1 MFLGE
6 LLQPVNRL
14 KGIGPNHHKS
24 LSAMGILTV
33 GQLLSHYPLRYEDHQ
48 TKKTILQ
55 AAGVDP
61 VNTVMT
67 VVGRDSFYWKG
78 KQTLKLLVEDD
89 SARGTLL
96 CYHRNF
102 LGNKYLDGS
111 QIFLHGHF
119 QYKFGEWSCADFE
132 SEPASANPEVFGKLL
147 PVYPLGGSLNQNVI
161 RKAVSQALKEYTPGL
176 REELPSY
183 LSQQFDFPDRLSALI
198 AIHKPQNSSEA
209 EGSRSYFIYEELF
222 HLQIAVGRNAL
233 KERNIRR
240 SPKSGLNRELESK
253 LRESL
258 PFKLT
263 VDQDKVLDEIC
274 ADLETGR
281 PMNRLIQ
288 GDVGSGKTLVAF
300 ISALNVIRGGRQ
312 AALMAPTE
320 LLARQHAESAARLLE
335 PLGLAIAY
343 LSGNTQGEGRRN
355 LLKQLEEGNVD
366 FVVGTHALFSKDVKY
381 KDLGLAVIDE
391 QHRFGV
397 TQRQALAEKGSCV
410 DLLYMT
416 ATPIPRT
423 LAMTAFGDL
432 DVSSI
437 KTMPAGRKAIET
449 HLTREGNEDKVY
461 SFVREELRKGQ
472 QAYFVYPLIEQSE
485 KMDLKD
491 AENMY
496 AHLQKVF
503 PERSLALIHSR
514 IPDDDKKERME
525 GFSHGETDILVAT
538 SVVEVGVDVP
548 NATIMVIEHAER
560 FGLSA
565 LHQLRGRV
573 GRSDLQS
580 FAFLIYSNKL
590 TDEGKQRLK
599 IMMENTDGF
608 IIAEEDLKLR
618 GPGEIAGVRQSGYMK
633 FRIADM
639 IRDSEVL
646 MQARKDVLAVLELDP
661 ALSSAENSVLK
672 ELWDA
677 APPFNETLIRTG

>member
-6 LLQPVNRL
+6 LQQPVNRL

-24 LSAMGILTV
+24 LSALGILTV
-33 GQLLSHYPLRYEDHQ
+33 GQLLSHFPLRYEDHQ
-48 TKKTILQ
+48 TKRTILQ
-55 AAGVDP
+55 AAGTEA

-78 KQTLKLLVEDD
+78 KQTLKLFVEDG

-102 LGNKYLDGS
+102 LGNKYPDGS

-132 SEPASANPEVFGKLL
+132 FEPVSARPDVFGKLL
-147 PVYPLGGSLNQNVI
+147 PVYPLGGSLNQNVL
-161 RKAVSQALKEYTPGL
+161 RKAVDQALREYTPGL
-176 REELPSY
+176 KEELPSS
-183 LSQQFDFPDRLSALI
+183 LRDRFSFPDRLSALKAVHI
-198 AIHKPQNSSEA
+198 PRNPGEA
-209 EGSRSYFIYEELF
+209 AESRSYFIYEELF
-222 HLQIAVGRNAL
+222 HLQLAVGRNAL
-233 KERNIRR
+233 KERSVIR
-240 SPKSGLNRELESK
+240 SGSSGINRELESA
-253 LRESL
+253 LRDAL

-263 VDQDKVLDEIC
+263 EDQDKVLDEIA

-300 ISALNVIRGGRQ
+300 IAALNVIRGGRQ

-335 PLGLAIAY
+335 PLGLSIAY
-343 LSGNTQGEGRRN
+343 LSGNTQGEGRRH
-355 LLKQLEEGNVD
+355 LLKQLKSGNVD
-366 FVVGTHALFSKDVKY
+366 FVIGTHALFSEDVEY
-381 KDLGLAVIDE
+381 RDLGLAVIDE

-397 TQRQALAEKGSCV
+397 AQRQALAEKGKCV

-423 LAMTAFGDL
+423 MAMTAFGDL

-437 KTMPAGRKAIET
+437 KTMPAGRKVIET
-449 HLTREGNEDKVY
+449 HLTREGNEEKVY
-461 SFVREELRKGQ
+461 NFVTGELNKGR

-485 KMDLKD
+485 KIDLKD

-503 PERSLALIHSR
+503 PGRTLALIHSR
-514 IPDDDKKERME
+514 IPDDEKKSRME
-525 GFSHGETDILVAT
+525 GFSRGDTDILVAT

-580 FAFLIYSNKL
+580 YAFLIYGSKL
-590 TDEGKQRLK
+590 TDDGKQRLK
-599 IMMENTDGF
+599 IMMENSDGF
-608 IIAEEDLKLR
+608 VIAEEDLKLR

-639 IRDSEVL
+639 IRDSDVL
-646 MQARKDVLAVLELDP
+646 MQARSDVLAILEADPGLEQEDHRILD
-661 ALSSAENSVLK
+661 
-672 ELWDA
+672 ELWRA
-677 APPFNETLIRTG
+677 APPFSETLIRTG

>member
-6 LLQPVNRL
+6 LKQPVNRL

-24 LSAMGILTV
+24 LSAMGVLTV
-33 GQLLSHYPLRYEDHQ
+33 GQLLSHFPLRYEDHSTQ
-48 TKKTILQ
+48 RTILQ
-55 AAGVDP
+55 AAGSEA

-102 LGNKYLDGS
+102 LGNKYPDGS

-132 SEPASANPEVFGKLL
+132 FEAVSAQPEIFGKVL
-147 PVYPLGGSLNQNVI
+147 PVYPLGGSLNQKVL
-161 RKAVSQALKEYTPGL
+161 RKAVLQALKEYTAGL
-176 REELPSY
+176 REELPPS
-183 LSQQFDFPDRLSALI
+183 LAGLFGFPDRRSALQ
-198 AIHKPQNSSEA
+198 AVHCPPSPDEA
-209 EGSRSYFIYEELF
+209 RRSRDYFIYEELF
-222 HLQIAVGRNAL
+222 HLQMAVGRNAL
-233 KERNIRR
+233 KERSFLRGEGQKI
-240 SPKSGLNRELESK
+240 NRDLEQR
-253 LRESL
+253 LRERL
-258 PFKLT
+258 PFSLT
-263 VDQDKVLDEIC
+263 PDQDRVLDDISG
-274 ADLETGR
+274 DLGSTR
-281 PMNRLIQ
+281 AMNRLIQ

-300 ISALNVIRGGRQ
+300 IAALNVVRGGRQ

-320 LLARQHAESAARLLE
+320 LLARQHAESAAVLLE
-335 PLGLAIAY
+335 PLGLKIAY
-343 LSGNTQGEGRRN
+343 LSGNTQGEGRRH
-355 LLKQLEEGNVD
+355 LLDQLKQGNID
-366 FVVGTHALFSKDVKY
+366 FVIGTHALFSSDVLY
-381 KDLGLAVIDE
+381 RNLGLAVIDE

-397 TQRQALAEKGSCV
+397 AQRQALAEKGDCV

-437 KTMPAGRKAIET
+437 KTMPPGRKTIET
-449 HLTREGNEDKVY
+449 HLTREGNEERVY
-461 SFVREELRKGQ
+461 DFVRRELEKGR

-496 AHLQKVF
+496 ARLQKIF
-503 PERSLALIHSR
+503 PLHSLALIHSR
-514 IPDDDKKERME
+514 ITDDEKKERME
-525 GFSHGETDILVAT
+525 GFSRGETDILVAT
-538 SVVEVGVDVP
+538 SLVEVGVDVP

-580 FAFLIYSNKL
+580 YAFLIYSSRL
-590 TDEGKQRLK
+590 TEEGKQRLR
-599 IMMENTDGF
+599 IMMENSDGF

-618 GPGEIAGVRQSGYMK
+618 GPGEMAGVRQSGYMK

-639 IRDSEVL
+639 IRDSAVL
-646 MQARKDVLAVLELDP
+646 IRAREDVLKILGEDPSLSGDENRILE
-661 ALSSAENSVLK
+661 
-672 ELWDA
+672 ELWEK
-677 APPFNETLIRTG
+677 APPFSDTLIRTG

>member
-6 LLQPVNRL
+6 LQQPVNRL

-33 GQLLSHYPLRYEDHQ
+33 GQLMAHFPMRYEDHQ
-48 TKKTILQ
+48 TRRSILE
-55 AAGVDP
+55 AAGVDA

-78 KQTLKLLVEDD
+78 KQTLKLFVEDGT
-89 SARGTLL
+89 AKGTLL

-102 LGNKYLDGS
+102 LGNRYPDGA

-132 SEPASANPEVFGKLL
+132 FEPVSASPEVFGKIL
-147 PVYPLGGSLNQNVI
+147 PVYPLGGSLNQNVL
-161 RKAVSQALKEYTPGL
+161 RKAAAQALREYTPGI
-176 REELPSY
+176 RDELPPSIIEKY
-183 LSQQFDFPDRLSALI
+183 GFHDKLTALK
-198 AIHKPQNSSEA
+198 AIHLPSSPSDYLA
-209 EGSRSYFIYEELF
+209 ARRLFIYEELF
-222 HLQIAVGRNAL
+222 HLQTAVGRNAL
-233 KERNIRR
+233 KERNILRQKTGETRR
-240 SPKSGLNRELESK
+240 DMELE
-253 LRESL
+253 LRKRL

-263 VDQDKVLDEIC
+263 ADQNKVLDDIC

-300 ISALNVIRGGRQ
+300 IAALNVIRTGRQ

-335 PLGLAIAY
+335 PLGLKIAY
-343 LSGNTQGEGRRN
+343 LSGNTKGEGRRH
-355 LLKQLEEGNVD
+355 LLDQLKTGNID
-366 FVVGTHALFSKDVKY
+366 FVIGTHALFSADVEY
-381 KDLGLAVIDE
+381 LDLGLAVIDE

-397 TQRQALAEKGSCV
+397 AQRQALAEKGSCV

-423 LAMTAFGDL
+423 LAMTAFVDL

-437 KTMPAGRKAIET
+437 KTMPAGRKPIET
-449 HLTREGNEDKVY
+449 HLAREGNEQKVY
-461 SFVREELRKGQ
+461 DFVRRELDAGR

-485 KMDLKD
+485 KSNLKD

-503 PERSLALIHSR
+503 PERNLALIHSR
-514 IPDDDKKERME
+514 ISDDEKQERME
-525 GFSHGETDILVAT
+525 GFSTGSVDILVAT

-548 NATIMVIEHAER
+548 NATVMVIEHAER

-580 FAFLIYSNKL
+580 YAFLIYSNKL

-599 IMMENTDGF
+599 VMMENTDGF
-608 IIAEEDLKLR
+608 VIAEEDLKLR

-646 MQARKDVLAVLELDP
+646 MEARADVLDLLEKDP
-661 ALSSAENSVLK
+661 ALTSPENEVLR
-672 ELWDA
+672 ELWEK
-677 APPFNETLIRTG
+677 APPFSETLVRSG